1 MFKTQTQFMKRGIAT
16 FLSAALTLSTFATA
30 VISGGFFKASAADA
44 PTKVLIVDD
53 FTDSNVKYATKNESA
68 GTKLE
73 VKDGSLT
80 MTSQAHMDGYG
91 FVFSATDL
99 AEVSTAGYEYLE
111 FDVYTDNPNIFVKS
125 MNAFVQFGRGQP

>member
-73 VKDGSLT
+73 VKDLSST
-80 MTSQAHMDGYG
+80 YG
-91 FVFSATDL
+91 WLWICIFS
-99 AEVSTAGYEYLE
+99 
-111 FDVYTDNPNIFVKS
+111 NR
-125 MNAFVQFGRGQP
+125 FG